1 MNRLITVALTTV
13 VVLLVSACA
22 APVVTGTK
30 RFVKRPERVLGTV
43 EDLPVTVSEVL
54 AKLEQTGRMDVV
66 LEGDDQKARRAVASS
81 LGVLVI
87 EKLLRREALSG
98 LDQTELEA
106 ALESAR
112 ARMIKTYGQGDPNRA
127 ERMLQQYEGM
137 GLEEKATED
146 RNQWVVNQFLA
157 DEVVTRVPIS
167 DADIRRAY
175 ERDRPRY
182 GKDFEAVKE
191 RVASDL
197 RESRYAWVL
206 GRMRRDLLARGQYT
220 PIEEMTRR
228 VMRELRTQ
236 RAASAAP

>member
-1 MNRLITVALTTV
+1 MNRLMTIAVTTV
-13 VVLLVSACA
+13 MVLLVSACA
-22 APVVTGTK
+22 APVKGGK
-30 RFVKRPERVLGTV
+30 RFVKRPERVVGTV

-54 AKLEQTGRMDVV
+54 AKLEQTGRKDVV
-66 LEGDDQKARRAVASS
+66 LAGDDDQARRAVASS
-81 LGVLVI
+81 LGALVI

-98 LDQTELEA
+98 LDETELEA

-112 ARMIKTYGQGDPNRA
+112 VRMIKTYGQGDPNRA
-127 ERMLQQYEGM
+127 ERMLWQYEGM

-146 RNQWVVNQFLA
+146 RDQWVVNQFLA
-157 DEVVTRVPIS
+157 DEVVTRVPIG
-167 DADIRRAY
+167 DADIRRTY

-206 GRMRRDLLARGQYT
+206 GRMRRDLLGRGRYT
-220 PIEEMTRR
+220 PIEEMTGR

>member
-1 MNRLITVALTTV
+1 MNRLMTIAVAT
-13 VVLLVSACA
+13 VVLLLISACA
-22 APVVTGTK
+22 APVKGGK
-30 RFVKRPERVLGTV
+30 QIARRAERVVGTV
-43 EDLPVTVSEVL
+43 GDDPVTVAEVL
-54 AKLEQTGRMDVV
+54 AKLEQTKRKDVV
-66 LEGDDQKARRAVASS
+66 LEGDDEEARRAVSSS
-81 LGVLVI
+81 LGALVV

-98 LDQTELEA
+98 LDETQLEA

-112 ARMIKTYGQGDPNRA
+112 GRMIRTYGQGNADRA

-137 GLEEKATED
+137 GLEEKATDERD
-146 RNQWVVNQFLA
+146 QLVVNQFLA

-167 DADIRRAY
+167 DPELRRAY
-175 ERDRPRY
+175 ERDRKRY

-191 RVASDL
+191 RVAADL

-220 PIEEMTRR
+220 PIEEMTGR
-228 VMRELRTQ
+228 VMRELRAQ